1 MSAKRSK
8 VIKGEKG
15 MRLTVYPWAHPKTGA
30 SRWRFAWRDG
40 DGWRYSTYKT
50 KAEAEEG
57 AAMRLAEIEEGGL
70 VWSGLSDEWKEFLGK
85 VRELVSEEDHADVLE
100 YISARKKSAEISES
114 VGRFLAWKIAAA
126 GEKTPYLRQVSR
138 VLKAMGEHFKGK
150 AVADVHLPELS
161 AWLSVRGEGKGWK
174 VRKDE
179 RAYVVELWKWFQRE
193 GLAGR
198 EPVTVAERL
207 PMVAREEVGRRVL
220 TSDELESL
228 LGAVARPWRA
238 WVVLGAFAGMR
249 PQEICPAAEKRR
261 GKRGLHCEEI
271 DFQFGVIRLPACV
284 SKGGK
289 RARII
294 PISPA
299 LRAGLEWAGI
309 VPGRVG
315 AVVSVDPAKAGEL
328 QRLGKEVFGKEGWPQ
343 DALRHSYGSYRNAIV
358 RSLEQV
364 AEEMGTSVAMLH
376 RHYHNPKA
384 EAEGVEWFAVRA
396 ASDPICSDGIEVDI
410 AESGNISA
418 GKRRKTKESA

>member
-8 VIKGEKG
+8 IIKGEKG
-15 MRLTVYPWAHPKTGA
+15 MRVTVYPWTHPRTGA

-40 DGWRYSTYKT
+40 KSWRYSTYKT

-70 VWSGLSDEWKEFLGK
+70 VWSGLSDEWKAFLGK
-85 VRELVSEEDHADVLE
+85 VRQLVSVEDHADVLE
-100 YISARKKSAEISES
+100 YISARKISAEISES
-114 VGRFLAWKIAAA
+114 VGRFLQWKEAAA
-126 GEKTPYLRQVSR
+126 GEVTPYLRHVNR

-150 AVADVHLPELS
+150 AVADVHLPELA
-161 AWLSVRGEGKGWK
+161 AWVAARGEGKGWK
-174 VRKDE
+174 VRRDE
-179 RAYVVELWKWFQRE
+179 RAYVVELWKWFLRE
-193 GLAGR
+193 GIAGR
-198 EPVTVAERL
+198 APVTVAERL
-207 PMVAREEVGRRVL
+207 PTVAREEVGRRVL
-220 TSDELESL
+220 TPDELERL
-228 LGAVARPWRA
+228 LGAVGRPWRA

-309 VPGRVG
+309 LPGRVG
-315 AVVSVDPAKAGEL
+315 AVVSEDPVKAGEL
-328 QRLGKEVFGKEGWPQ
+328 RRLGKEVFGEEGWPQ
-343 DALRHSYGSYRNAIV
+343 DALRHSYGSYRNAIL
-358 RSLEQV
+358 RSMEQV

-384 EAEGVEWFAVRA
+384 EAEGVDWFAVRPV
-396 ASDPICSDGIEVDI
+396 SVPICSDGIEVNV
-410 AESGNISA
+410 AELANLSA
-418 GKRRKTKESA
+418 KKARRIRETA

>member
-8 VIKGEKG
+8 IIKGEKG
-15 MRLTVYPWAHPKTGA
+15 MRLTVYPWVHPATGA

-40 DGWRYSTYKT
+40 KGWRYSTYKT

-70 VWSGLSDEWKEFLGK
+70 VWSGLSGERREFLGK
-85 VRELVSEEDHADVLE
+85 VCALVAEGDEVDVLE
-100 YISARKKSAEISES
+100 YISARKVSSEISES
-114 VGRFLAWKIAAA
+114 VGRFLQWKEAAA
-126 GEKTPYLRQVSR
+126 GEVTPYLRHVNR
-138 VLKAMGEHFKGK
+138 VLKAMGEHFQGK
-150 AVADVHLPELS
+150 AVADVHLPELA
-161 AWLSVRGEGKGWK
+161 AWLAARGEGRGWK
-174 VRKDE
+174 VRRDE

-193 GLAGR
+193 GIAGR
-198 EPVTVAERL
+198 APVTVAERL
-207 PMVAREEVGRRVL
+207 PAVAREEVGRRVL
-220 TSDELESL
+220 SPDELVKL
-228 LGAVARPWRA
+228 LETVAAPWRA

-309 VPGRVG
+309 TPGRVG
-315 AVVSVDPAKAGEL
+315 AVVSADPVKAGEL
-328 QRLGKEVFGKEGWPQ
+328 RRLGREVFGKEGWPQ

-364 AEEMGTSVAMLH
+364 AEEMGTSVPMLH
-376 RHYHNPKA
+376 RHYHNPKS
-384 EAEGVEWFAVRA
+384 EAEGVEWFAVRPV
-396 ASDPICSDGIEVDI
+396 SVPICSDGIEVNVT
-410 AESGNISA
+410 EYENIPA
-418 GKRRKTKESA
+418 KKARKIRKTA